1 MRDAS
6 RVVLCA
12 SGLLLM
18 GGAAAHAQDAVP
30 GAMVADPTPRVRLLR
45 EYKDSVKVAGRDET
59 RIVRL
64 YFDYA
69 KGTTRQTVQDE
80 KGVVLDDKII
90 AGQPR
95 PTDEEIAEAIAIVR
109 ADRILG
115 GMLARVKAVPD
126 GGFVLEEGEGKAC
139 GPRTRCLHVF
149 WLSPD
154 RVGLVRWTVVDLVS
168 RTIAYRSY
176 HPPEENP
183 TGGEVGR

>member
-1 MRDAS
+1 MQEACRA
-6 RVVLCA
+6 VLCA

-18 GGAAAHAQDAVP
+18 GGAAVHAQDA
-30 GAMVADPTPRVRLLR
+30 GAGLTGAKTTPRVRLLR
-45 EYKDSVKVAGRDET
+45 EYKDSVKVDGREET
-59 RIVRL
+59 RYVRL
-64 YFDYA
+64 YFDYGA
-69 KGTTRQTVQDE
+69 GTTRQTVLDD

-90 AGQPR
+90 SGQPR

-115 GMLARVKAVPD
+115 GMLAGVKAIPD
-126 GGFVLEEGEGKAC
+126 GGFLLEEGEGKAC
-139 GPRTRCLHVF
+139 GPRTRCLQVF

-154 RVGLVRWTVVDLVS
+154 RVGLVRWTVVDLVAQ
-168 RTIAYRSY
+168 TIAYRSY

>member
-1 MRDAS
+1 
-6 RVVLCA
+6 
-12 SGLLLM
+12 M
-18 GGAAAHAQDAVP
+18 GGAPGHAAQDA
-30 GAMVADPTPRVRLLR
+30 AVAASTVAAEPRVRLLR
-45 EYKDSVKVAGRDET
+45 EYKDSVKVDGRDET
-59 RIVRL
+59 RYVRL
-64 YFDYA
+64 YFDYTA
-69 KGTTRQTVQDE
+69 GTTRQTVQDA
-80 KGVVLDDKII
+80 KGLLLEDKVI

-95 PTDEEIAEAIAIVR
+95 PTEEEFAEAIAIVR

-126 GGFVLEEGEGKAC
+126 GGFILEEGEGKAC

-154 RVGLVRWTVVDLVS
+154 RVGLVRWTIADLVS
-168 RTIAYRSY
+168 QTVAYRAY